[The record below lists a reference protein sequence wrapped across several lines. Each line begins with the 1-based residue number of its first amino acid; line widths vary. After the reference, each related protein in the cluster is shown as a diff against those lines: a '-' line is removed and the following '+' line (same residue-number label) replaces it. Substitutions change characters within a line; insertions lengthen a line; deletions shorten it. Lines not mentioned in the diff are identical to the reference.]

1 MDVEQQAL
9 MLSNRLRKNFRKLRG
24 RFEQQEIGVFRVYDW
39 DIPEVR
45 AAVDWY
51 EGHLVVAEYARA
63 QTDALPWLERMG
75 AAAAEALEVEPAKV
89 HLKKRRAGEKYE
101 RLARK
106 GERIE
111 VRERSLRFLVN
122 LDDFID
128 TGLFADHRETRA
140 LVARDA
146 SAGTQA
152 GARGKSFLN
161 LFGYTGSFTCAAARG
176 GAADSVT
183 VDASQVYLDW
193 ARDHLK
199 LNRIEGDHRLVR
211 ADVQEFLRDTK
222 ASFDLCVLDP
232 PSRSDRGG
240 FDVLRDH
247 RALIEAALRVLRPS
261 GLLWFATNH
270 QRFVPQLEGL
280 AFEELTAR
288 TVPEDFRGTPH
299 RTFRIRKGEP

>member
-1 MDVEQQAL
+1 

-24 RFEQQEIGVFRVYDW
+24 RFEQRNVGAFRVYDW

-45 AAVDWY
+45 ATVDWY
-51 EGHLVVAEYARA
+51 EGHLVVAEYARS

-75 AAAAEALEVEPAKV
+75 AAAAEALGVEPAKV

-128 TGLFADHRETRA
+128 VGLFADHRETRA
-140 LVARDA
+140 LVEKE
-146 SAGTQA
+146 
-152 GARGKSFLN
+152 ARGKSFLN
-161 LFGYTGSFTCAAARG
+161 LFGYTGSFTCAAGKG
-176 GAADSVT
+176 GALDSVT

-193 ARDHLK
+193 ARDHFK
-199 LNRIEGDHRLVR
+199 LNGLEGDHRLVR
-211 ADVQEFLRDTK
+211 ADVQDFLRETK

-247 RALIEAALRVLRPS
+247 RALVEAALRVLRP
-261 GLLWFATNH
+261 GGILWFATNH
-270 QRFVPQLEGL
+270 QRFVPELDGL
-280 AFEELTAR
+280 LFEELTAR

>member
-1 MDVEQQAL
+1 VDVEQQAL
-9 MLSNRLRKNFRKLRG
+9 MLSNRLRKNFRKLHG
-24 RFEQQEIGVFRVYDW
+24 RFEQRGIGVFRVYDW

-63 QTDALPWLERMG
+63 QKDALPWLERMG
-75 AAAAEALEVEPAKV
+75 AAAAEALSVDPAKV

-101 RLARK
+101 RLART

-140 LVARDA
+140 LVE
-146 SAGTQA
+146 SE
-152 GARGKSFLN
+152 ARGKSFLN

-176 GAADSVT
+176 GASDSVT
-183 VDASQVYLDW
+183 VDASQIYLDW

-199 LNRIEGDHRLVR
+199 LNRVEGDHRLVR

-247 RALIEAALRVLRPS
+247 RAIVDAALRVLRP
-261 GLLWFATNH
+261 GGVLFFATNH
-270 QRFVPQLEGL
+270 QRFTPDLDGL
-280 AFEELTAR
+280 SFEELTAR
-288 TVPEDFRGTPH
+288 TVPEDFRRTPH

>member
-1 MDVEQQAL
+1 MDVEQQAQ
-9 MLSNRLRKNFRKLRG
+9 MLSNRLRKNFKKLRG
-24 RFEQQEIGVFRVYDW
+24 RFEQRGIGAFRVYDW

-45 AAVDWY
+45 ATVDWY
-51 EGHLVVAEYARA
+51 EGHLVVAEYARS

-75 AAAAEALEVEPAKV
+75 AAAAQALDVAPAKL

-101 RLARK
+101 RLAHK

-128 TGLFADHRETRA
+128 VGLFTDHRETRA
-140 LVARDA
+140 LVEKE
-146 SAGTQA
+146 
-152 GARGKSFLN
+152 ARGKSFLN
-161 LFGYTGSFTCAAARG
+161 LFGYTGSFTCAAASG
-176 GAADSVT
+176 GALDSVT
-183 VDASQVYLDW
+183 VDASQAYLDW
-193 ARDHLK
+193 ARDNLK
-199 LNRIEGDHRLVR
+199 LNRVEGDHRLLR
-211 ADVQEFLRDTK
+211 AEVQDFLRGTR

-247 RALIEAALRVLRPS
+247 RALIDAGLRVLRPS
-261 GLLWFATNH
+261 GVLFFATNH
-270 QRFVPQLEGL
+270 QRFSPRLDGL